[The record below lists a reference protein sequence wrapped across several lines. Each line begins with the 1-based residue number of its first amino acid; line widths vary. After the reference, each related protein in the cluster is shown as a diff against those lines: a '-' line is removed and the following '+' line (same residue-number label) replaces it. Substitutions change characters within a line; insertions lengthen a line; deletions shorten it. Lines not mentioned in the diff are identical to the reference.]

1 MSKSYMRTN
10 AAMARAR
17 AGSEWNRV
25 VAGAAKAAEA
35 IRSRLLATGGD
46 EMHRWLGS
54 KECAREFA
62 LMIVRAHYDEPL

>member
-10 AAMARAR
+10 AAIERAR
-17 AGSEWNRV
+17 VESERKRV

-35 IRSRLLATGGD
+35 IRSRLLATDGE

-54 KECAREFA
+54 KECVREFA
-62 LMIVRAHYDEPL
+62 LMIVRAHYDDQQ